1 MKSIQ
6 IDKFGGPEVLV
17 IKDIEIA
24 KPGPK
29 EVLIKNK
36 SIASASRHSASSCTP
51 TNSAKIKTQT
61 LAHHK
66 RVRRCCLLSNPD

>member
-17 IKDIEIA
+17 IKDMDIG

-29 EVLIKNK
+29 EVLI
-36 SIASASRHSASSCTP
+36 
-51 TNSAKIKTQT
+51 
-61 LAHHK
+61 
-66 RVRRCCLLSNPD
+66 